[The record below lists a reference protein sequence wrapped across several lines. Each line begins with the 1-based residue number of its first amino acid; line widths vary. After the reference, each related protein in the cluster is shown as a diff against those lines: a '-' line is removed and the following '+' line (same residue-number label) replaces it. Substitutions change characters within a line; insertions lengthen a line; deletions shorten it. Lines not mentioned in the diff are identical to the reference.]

1 MSSQVSESR
10 VVSPSAST
18 LVSTSL
24 HGVLL
29 LDKPLGMSSNQA
41 LGKAKHLLRTRKAGH
56 TGTLDPL
63 ASGLLP
69 LCFGE
74 ATKFS
79 ADLLDADKT
88 YETTVQLGVQTTTG
102 DAEGAVV
109 GTVAQVSTLPSL
121 AEIEVVLA
129 RFRGPIQ
136 QVPPMH
142 SALKHEGKALYEYAR
157 AGVDIPR
164 AARAV
169 TIHQLDCLGYEALT
183 GSLHLRV
190 CCSKGTYIRTLGE
203 DIGRELGCG
212 GHLTHLRRIAVGN
225 LAVSQAMTLEELYS
239 LTTQSTDKSSWQRL
253 IQPVDTLLQ
262 SLPRIVLPTG
272 LAQRF
277 QHGQRLALRAE
288 ADLVVALA
296 PIFAALPEAGGLV
309 RVYDPSGLLL
319 GTAELAHSGRLQ
331 PQRLVSLST

>member
-1 MSSQVSESR
+1 M
-10 VVSPSAST
+10 
-18 LVSTSL
+18 
-24 HGVLL
+24 
-29 LDKPLGMSSNQA
+29 
-41 LGKAKHLLRTRKAGH
+41 
-56 TGTLDPL
+56 
-63 ASGLLP
+63 
-69 LCFGE
+69 
-74 ATKFS
+74 
-79 ADLLDADKT
+79 
-88 YETTVQLGVQTTTG
+88 QLGVQTTTG

-109 GTVAQVSTLPSL
+109 AQVSTLPNL
-121 AEIEVVLA
+121 VEVETVLA
-129 RFRGPIQ
+129 RFRGPIL

-169 TIHQLDCLGYEALT
+169 TIHQLDCLGYEGQT
-183 GSLHLRV
+183 GLLHLRV

-225 LAVSQAMTLEELYS
+225 LTVAQAVTLEGLYA
-239 LTTQSTDKSSWQRL
+239 LTTQSTDKSNWQRFL
-253 IQPVDTLLQ
+253 QPVDTLLQ
-262 SLPRIVLPTG
+262 SLPRIVLPTV

-288 ADLVVALA
+288 ADLAATLA

-309 RVYDPSGLLL
+309 RVYDPSGVLL
-319 GTAELAHSGRLQ
+319 GTAELAHTGRLQ